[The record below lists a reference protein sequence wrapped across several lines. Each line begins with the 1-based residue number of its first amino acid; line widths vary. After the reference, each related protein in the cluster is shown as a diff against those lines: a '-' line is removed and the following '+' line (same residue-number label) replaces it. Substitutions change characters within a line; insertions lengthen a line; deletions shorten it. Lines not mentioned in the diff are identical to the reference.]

1 MRWTQ
6 SAWWKPDRRRSE
18 RPARSGPVEKSQRR
32 LGLALSA
39 GGAKGLAH
47 VGVLQVLE
55 ENNIEIDAIS
65 GCSMGAYVGA
75 LWACGY
81 SGTDLEE
88 LAAEIQDRKT
98 LWKLADP
105 VLPPLSGL
113 FFGEKAKRHLMKS
126 IGELR
131 FEDLTRRLLIVTFDL
146 DTKERLVRREG
157 RIADAV
163 HASCAMPGI
172 IRPVLLDGHRC
183 ADGGVVDPVPV
194 SSLEKFSEVDVT
206 VAVSVL
212 PSLGEVERFAH
223 EPALAESERPGRV
236 RRLGN
241 LLNRQFNLLAPG
253 NVLDTLRKSVQAAQL
268 RIAAQSCKRATLCI
282 QPAFALPGL
291 WHDYTNFRHYIDAG
305 RAAAE
310 AALPALR
317 TLLDRNV
324 PLPHD
329 HESSLHSL
337 LVGER
342 VA

>member
-1 MRWTQ
+1 MRWSW
-6 SAWWKPDRRRSE
+6 SAWCKPHHRDQGRRH
-18 RPARSGPVEKSQRR
+18 RPAPADAALRK

-55 ENNIEIDAIS
+55 ENGIEIDAIA

-75 LWACGY
+75 LWACGI
-81 SGTDLEE
+81 SGTTLEE

-98 LWKLADP
+98 LWRLADP
-105 VLPPLSGL
+105 ILPPLSGL
-113 FFGEKAKRHLMKS
+113 FRGERAKRHLMRS
-126 IGELR
+126 IGETR
-131 FEDLTRRLLIVTFDL
+131 FEDLERRLLIVTFDL
-146 DTKERLVRREG
+146 DTKERLVLREG
-157 RIADAV
+157 SIADAV

-172 IRPVLLDGHRC
+172 IRPVLLSGHRC
-183 ADGGVVDPVPV
+183 ADGGVVDPVPI
-194 SSLEKFSEVDVT
+194 SSLEKFADVDVT

-212 PSLGEVERFAH
+212 PSLSEVERFAH
-223 EPALAESERPGRV
+223 DPVLPRSVVPQPI
-236 RRLGN
+236 RRLGS
-241 LLNRQFNLLAPG
+241 LLNRNLNLLAPG

-268 RIAAQSCKRATLCI
+268 RIAEQSCRRAMLCI
-282 QPAFALPGL
+282 HPAFELPGL

-310 AALPALR
+310 AALPSLR
-317 TLLDRNV
+317 QLLD
-324 PLPHD
+324 PGIPHSHD
-329 HESSLHSL
+329 HESSPHPL